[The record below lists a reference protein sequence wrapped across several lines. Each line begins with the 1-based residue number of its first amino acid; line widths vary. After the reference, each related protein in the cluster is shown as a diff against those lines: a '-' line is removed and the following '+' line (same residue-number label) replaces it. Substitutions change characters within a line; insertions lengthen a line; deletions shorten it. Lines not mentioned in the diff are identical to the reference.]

1 MQEEQTG
8 SGRLKIF
15 FSYAPGTGKT
25 QAMLAAA
32 RKEKER
38 GADVVTGCLKEIPE
52 MCGLSADPSAAG
64 AKPEYCGLE
73 WLPPRQIRYQGKDCQ
88 EFDPDR
94 ALERKPQILLLDDM
108 AHINRE
114 GSRHARRYQ
123 DIGELL
129 RAGICVY
136 TTLNVQNLES
146 LEDLVV
152 SATRNPVKER
162 IPDTLFDQADQV
174 EFVDMEP
181 EELLERME
189 KDGQG
194 RDPGETPAFT
204 LEKLA
209 ALREIAL
216 RRAADRIGKRTG
228 EKKRIREHLLICLS
242 GAPSNARVIRTAARM
257 AEAFHGQLTAL
268 FVDNTQARGK
278 EVMENLRL
286 ARKLGA
292 RIATVYGEDTALQI
306 AEYAQI
312 SGVTKIVLG
321 RSTRRGPSRQMVERL
336 SQLAPDIDIYIIP
349 DQNRGKEKK
358 KTFSPRREKI
368 TGRDLLLALGIM
380 AACTAVSFLFHVL
393 SLKEANMELIYILGV
408 LSVAVITGGKLYSL
422 AVSLLAALMFNFF
435 FTEPYFALSSVSGY
449 VVTFLIMLASA
460 IVCSTLTGRLKRQAV
475 LSAQKAYR
483 TGVLLETSRKLQ
495 GAGNEKEILE
505 VAAAQMGKLLERTVV
520 IYPADGK
527 GMLGQMEIFPGKDRR
542 NWTRE
547 EFLAEKEVAE
557 WVFRNNRH
565 AGALTQTFSDA
576 VCLYLAVRS
585 GEQALAVVGVFL
597 KNSEPPAD
605 FEKELMVAILDECGL
620 ALEREKIRRD
630 NQELEE
636 TARQEALRANLLRGI
651 SHDLRTPLTG
661 ISGNAGILMKN
672 SGKLEE
678 EKKQA
683 LYLAIYDDAMWLMRL
698 VENLLSITR
707 IENGSMRL
715 NLQPAVLEEVIYE
728 ALEHL
733 DRKAS
738 EHKISVHFPE
748 EILVADMDAALIVQ
762 VVVNIVNNAVKY
774 TPAGSE
780 IRIEAQR
787 EGALL
792 AVRISDDGPGIAAE
806 DRERVFDMFY
816 TAKDRQADGRR
827 GLGLGLALCRSI
839 VTAHGGTITA
849 EECSPHGTCFLFTLH
864 ASEVAAYE

>member
-380 AACTAVSFLFHVL
+380 AACTAVNFLFHVL

-576 VCLYLAVRS
+576 ICLYLAVRS

-849 EECSPHGTCFLFTLH
+849 EECNPHGTCFLFTLH
-864 ASEVAAYE
+864 ASEVAADE

>member
-38 GADVVTGCLKEIPE
+38 GADVVIGCLKEIPE
-52 MCGLSADPSAAG
+52 MCGPSADLSAAG
-64 AKPEYCGLE
+64 TKPEYCGLE
-73 WLPPRQIRYQGKDCQ
+73 WLPPRQIRYQEKNCQ

-146 LEDLVV
+146 LEDLVF

-174 EFVDMEP
+174 EFVDTEP
-181 EELLERME
+181 EELLDRME

-306 AEYAQI
+306 AEYAHI

-321 RSTRRGPSRQMVERL
+321 RSTRRGSSRQMVERL

-380 AACTAVSFLFHVL
+380 AVCTAVNFLFHVL
-393 SLKEANMELIYILGV
+393 GLKEANMELIYILGV

-672 SGKLEE
+672 SRKLEE

-738 EHKISVHFPE
+738 EHEVSVHFPE